1 LFPLVR
7 QLFGASI
14 LGSSKPRVTAGTGSE
29 GRTGERNHMATFGS
43 YTATGKGKKSKKSS
57 LTQFAEM
64 EGDHTKYIIL
74 EERSYHQSTS
84 ELRADDEVML
94 EQARATK
101 PAGW

>member
-1 LFPLVR
+1 MR

-14 LGSSKPRVTAGTGSE
+14 LGSSKPRVTGGTGDGKS
-29 GRTGERNHMATFGS
+29 GERNHIATFGS
-43 YTATGKGKKSKKSS
+43 FPASGKGKKSKKSS

-64 EGDHTKYIIL
+64 EGDQSKYIIL
-74 EERSYHQSTS
+74 EERSFHRSTS
-84 ELRADDEVML
+84 ELRPEDEVML